1 MEQTAE
7 PVLDIKGLRTIFRT
21 RGGEITAV
29 NDIDLTVA
37 AGETLALVGESG
49 SGKSVT
55 SLSVMRLLTRN
66 IGVIAAGSIRLATS
80 GGAVR
85 DLVSLDEE
93 SMRRIRGDD
102 IGMIFQEPMSSLN
115 PVFTIGDQIGEPI
128 RIHRG
133 ADRKAAM
140 DAAVALLES
149 VGIPDARRRAGQY
162 PHELSGGMRQRAT
175 IAMALA
181 CDPALLIADEP
192 TTALD
197 VTIQA
202 QILDLLL
209 KLQRERGMAMLFV
222 THNLGVVAEIA
233 HRVAVMYAGRI
244 VEEGPVGEVF
254 RNPKHPY
261 TMGLLASMPRL
272 GDAARMKQAG
282 EKLAAIP
289 GMVPSLMNIPSG
301 CAFSPALQIRDRC
314 LSRRGSRAR
323 TGQFAAPQPLHQ
335 MEGDLDEHPLL
346 SVRDLSKHYTSRGTR
361 LNILQGISFDLGKGE
376 VVGLV
381 GESGSG
387 KTTIGRTVLRLVE
400 PSSGSV
406 RFDGTELTALSASA
420 LRRQRPRMQ
429 YIFQDPFAS
438 LSPRMTIGEIL
449 TEGLKIQGIGTARD
463 RLERARS
470 ALAQVDLP
478 ADAIN
483 RYAHEFSGGQ
493 RQLHRDRPCVDVVTR
508 IHRRRRAG
516 FGARRVDPG
525 AGDQPAAR
533 TAAAAWPDHA
543 VHLA

>member
-1 MEQTAE
+1 MEQPAE
-7 PVLDIKGLRTIFRT
+7 LVLDIRGLRTIFRI

-29 NDIDLTVA
+29 NDIGLTVA

-66 IGVIAAGSIRLATS
+66 IGVIAAGSIRLTTRS
-80 GGAVR
+80 GAVR
-85 DLVSLDEE
+85 DLVALDEE

-102 IGMIFQEPMSSLN
+102 IGMVFQEPMSSLN
-115 PVFTIGDQIGEPI
+115 PVFTIGDQIAEPI

-133 ADRKAAM
+133 AHRKAAM

-202 QILDLLL
+202 QILDLLR

-272 GDAARMKQAG
+272 GDASRMKQAG
-282 EKLAAIP
+282 EKLSAIP
-289 GMVPSLMNIPSG
+289 GMVPSLMNMPSG
-301 CAFSPALQIRDRC
+301 CAFSPRCKFAIDACRAAIPVLEQVNPQHASRCIRW
-314 LSRRGSRAR
+314 
-323 TGQFAAPQPLHQ
+323 Q
-335 MEGDLDEHPLL
+335 
-346 SVRDLSKHYTSRGTR
+346 
-361 LNILQGISFDLGKGE
+361 
-376 VVGLV
+376 
-381 GESGSG
+381 
-387 KTTIGRTVLRLVE
+387 
-400 PSSGSV
+400 
-406 RFDGTELTALSASA
+406 
-420 LRRQRPRMQ
+420 
-429 YIFQDPFAS
+429 
-438 LSPRMTIGEIL
+438 EI
-449 TEGLKIQGIGTARD
+449 
-463 RLERARS
+463 
-470 ALAQVDLP
+470 
-478 ADAIN
+478 
-483 RYAHEFSGGQ
+483 
-493 RQLHRDRPCVDVVTR
+493 
-508 IHRRRRAG
+508 
-516 FGARRVDPG
+516 
-525 AGDQPAAR
+525 
-533 TAAAAWPDHA
+533 
-543 VHLA
+543 

>member
-1 MEQTAE
+1 MEQAAG
-7 PVLDIKGLRTIFRT
+7 PVLDIRGLRTIFRI

-66 IGVIAAGSIRLATS
+66 IGVIAAGSIRLTTR

-93 SMRRIRGDD
+93 SMRKIRGDD
-102 IGMIFQEPMSSLN
+102 MGMVFQEPMSSLN
-115 PVFTIGDQIGEPI
+115 PVFTIGDQISEPI

-133 ADRKAAM
+133 ANRKAAM
-140 DAAVALLES
+140 DAAVTLLES
-149 VGIPDARRRAGQY
+149 VGIPDSGRRAGQY

-181 CDPALLIADEP
+181 CDPTLLIADEP

-254 RNPKHPY
+254 RNPRHPY

-282 EKLAAIP
+282 ERLAAIP
-289 GMVPSLMNIPSG
+289 GMVPSLMNMPSG
-301 CAFSPALQIRDRC
+301 CAFSPRC
-314 LSRRGSRAR
+314 KFAIDACRA
-323 TGQFAAPQPLHQ
+323 AVP
-335 MEGDLDEHPLL
+335 
-346 SVRDLSKHYTSRGTR
+346 
-361 LNILQGISFDLGKGE
+361 
-376 VVGLV
+376 
-381 GESGSG
+381 
-387 KTTIGRTVLRLVE
+387 
-400 PSSGSV
+400 
-406 RFDGTELTALSASA
+406 
-420 LRRQRPRMQ
+420 
-429 YIFQDPFAS
+429 
-438 LSPRMTIGEIL
+438 
-449 TEGLKIQGIGTARD
+449 
-463 RLERARS
+463 
-470 ALAQVDLP
+470 ALAQ
-478 ADAIN
+478 IN
-483 RYAHEFSGGQ
+483 PQHHSRCIRWQE
-493 RQLHRDRPCVDVVTR
+493 
-508 IHRRRRAG
+508 I
-516 FGARRVDPG
+516 
-525 AGDQPAAR
+525 
-533 TAAAAWPDHA
+533 
-543 VHLA
+543 